1 MTSTEWPNVDTGMPG
16 SISHDLFGGDLFG
29 DELMDIYNSAAV
41 IEGESTD
48 VAVSSEIPSLG
59 LPSSGQEPE
68 VVSGGETADE
78 HPSHPGAQIAL
89 NAAAMDDGLGAF
101 RPSTSFNDLTSLLQP
116 ASNEAPSQD
125 PAPAPPSAP
134 THEVTAPV
142 KVESGKKRSAPQDG
156 PSATKKR
163 ATAKSRSNS
172 TSKRSG
178 VTAKSNKTVPTSIA
192 VNKTPSAGQAA
203 LKLRQEAASVKNTRG
218 GKDNNTPNPLTGAP
232 APAVR
237 SMTAAPKP
245 APVVAA
251 KVAVHLPAPPA
262 TVTPRNTASSP
273 KADSIT
279 SEAAAAT
286 AAAAAVA
293 AAAAASVPAAAPT
306 TTGQTTEAD
315 FKSVAQAAV
324 TNLILNAGSNKP
336 DTSTGT
342 GIDEA
347 TGFPKKVDTST
358 AHIKALTS
366 SNWVAAC
373 GGGGVSAAADGTSA
387 TTAAAAVA
395 ADSKANNRARRQN
408 LTPDERARQN
418 RDRNRE
424 HARNTRLRK
433 KAYVEELKRTLT
445 ELVAQRDAA
454 ELEKR
459 HNAQRE
465 LEQREVRYRVME
477 EFLKLRGR
485 NELNFARWI
494 AILEDGFTLTLPG
507 TDFRR
512 SGNDDQPKS
521 GARRVSL
528 PASQVSPEQI
538 LNGPSEVMTDSSN
551 VSALLQTLGKGPNTG
566 GVARTPV
573 VMVYHCDRKNFF
585 MDGVNAVLE
594 WSLSSVGAVNQ
605 GAPAELNLKGTMHAH
620 FSPASNKLLSAKILF
635 DTGCVK
641 AQLQQLIVPQML
653 ESADLNK
660 GTDTCDAVAAAAAA
674 AQAAANE
681 ADALLDS
688 IQMPQLSAA
697 VPSAITV
704 LPSTAVSITS
714 SEKGDSDSDESV
726 DGGMK
731 QEQDNNCNTR
741 RSTRLNEEGIPTQ
754 S

>member
-1 MTSTEWPNVDTGMPG
+1 MTSTEWPNDDANGMPMPA

-59 LPSSGQEPE
+59 AGAEDNTS
-68 VVSGGETADE
+68 DI
-78 HPSHPGAQIAL
+78 PSHPATQIAL

-101 RPSTSFNDLTSLLQP
+101 RPSTSFNDLTSLLNPESTEP
-116 ASNEAPSQD
+116 APQD
-125 PAPAPPSAP
+125 PASAAAPPAPEVSAS
-134 THEVTAPV
+134 V
-142 KVESGKKRSAPQDG
+142 KVETGKKRAAPQEA
-156 PSATKKR
+156 PAANKKR
-163 ATAKSRSNS
+163 ATVKSRSNS

-178 VTAKSNKTVPTSIA
+178 GTAKATKNVPVSAA
-192 VNKTPSAGQAA
+192 VTKTPSAGQAA
-203 LKLRQEAASVKNTRG
+203 LKLRQEAVSAKNFRG
-218 GKDNNTPNPLTGAP
+218 GNKDNNTPNPLTGAP
-232 APAVR
+232 NPAAK
-237 SMTAAPKP
+237 SIIAAPKP
-245 APVVAA
+245 VPVVTAKPAA
-251 KVAVHLPAPPA
+251 HLSLPPPA
-262 TVTPRNTASSP
+262 TVTPRAVVSSP

-293 AAAAASVPAAAPT
+293 AAAAATVPTTAPT
-306 TTGQTTEAD
+306 TTGVTTEAD

-324 TNLILNAGSNKP
+324 TNLILNAGSNKT
-336 DTSTGT
+336 DASNAT
-342 GIDEA
+342 GIDES

-373 GGGGVSAAADGTSA
+373 GGGASAAVDGATSA

-454 ELEKR
+454 DLEKR

-485 NELNFARWI
+485 NEVNFARWV
-494 AILEDGFTLTLPG
+494 AILEEGFSLTLPA

-512 SGNDDQPKS
+512 GNAKS
-521 GARRVSL
+521 GARRVSMNGI
-528 PASQVSPEQI
+528 PAPQVSAEQI
-538 LNGPSEVMTDSSN
+538 LNGPSEVMADSGN
-551 VSALLQTLGKGPNTG
+551 VSALLQTLGKGPSTDNT
-566 GVARTPV
+566 AKTPV

-594 WSLSSVGAVNQ
+594 WTLSTVGAVNQ
-605 GAPAELNLKGTMHAH
+605 GAPSEFVLKGTMHAH

-641 AQLQQLIVPQML
+641 AQLQQLILPRVTD
-653 ESADLNK
+653 SNDINK
-660 GTDTCDAVAAAAAA
+660 TTDSCDAVAAAAAA

-688 IQMPQLSAA
+688 IQMPHLSAA
-697 VPSAITV
+697 VPSAIT
-704 LPSTAVSITS
+704 LTSTAVSVTS

-726 DGGMK
+726 DCGAAAIK
-731 QEQDNNCNTR
+731 QELDQQT
-741 RSTRLNEEGIPTQ
+741 GIDTI
-754 S
+754 